1 MYGSNKQWAFRDL
14 TGTNNTAAMPKI
26 ATKHPITP
34 SIPIARGWI
43 TRLMTSVYNIYDRSH
58 FEFIS
63 ASNFI
68 SIHSPSIYKLSMI
81 RFVHKVH
88 FDVEF
93 GQQIDFTLFLRDNLK
108 KKPWHN
114 NVFVRTVCKLFLF
127 SCVFFFLLF
136 IMCRKKNK
144 KKQWQKTHKR
154 SKIFRKVLKQ

>member
-1 MYGSNKQWAFRDL
+1 
-14 TGTNNTAAMPKI
+14 
-26 ATKHPITP
+26 
-34 SIPIARGWI
+34 
-43 TRLMTSVYNIYDRSH
+43 MTSVYNIYDRSH

-108 KKPWHN
+108 KNPWHN

-136 IMCRKKNK
+136 IMCRKKTK
-144 KKQWQKTHKR
+144 KKQ
-154 SKIFRKVLKQ
+154 